1 MRRKVVLTL
10 IGVLISGFGNCQQLQ
25 WAKSMTGTNTDE
37 YSGISVSVCVDKKGN
52 VYTTGFFSGT
62 IDFDPGPNT
71 TRLTSNGLYDIFI
84 QKMDAAGN
92 FLWAKSFGDNDY
104 DYGRSITTDEQGNVY
119 ITGIFA
125 GSIDFDTG
133 PAVAKLN
140 SVGDTDMFILKLDDR
155 GNLVWVKRVGDRKE
169 EAGSA
174 IKTDAKG
181 NIYLTGY
188 FRGYVDFNKGG
199 VKSYRLSSGEYGSM
213 FVQKLDADGNLLW
226 AKAFAAFDAGS
237 SSTFCLD
244 AMGNIYITG
253 NFRDSAAFPFG
264 TKTVKLIAAGFEDG
278 FILKLTTTGDPV
290 WVKQIGG
297 AGFDN
302 GKAIAADASGN
313 IYTIGTFQKTV
324 DFNPGVGTE
333 SRTSAGFTNTF
344 IQKLDADGNFIW
356 VRTLVG
362 KDNVLGYAVTVDA
375 SGNIYT
381 TGRFKKEL
389 SFENSTIKLVAASP
403 ESAFILKMDANGN
416 FIWAKE
422 SGSTGY
428 DICTDHAGNM
438 YATGYF
444 VKSCDFDPGPGTEM
458 LKSENG
464 SGIFVLKWKG
474 E

>member
-1 MRRKVVLTL
+1 MAGANR
-10 IGVLISGFGNCQQLQ
+10 
-25 WAKSMTGTNTDE
+25 DE
-37 YSGISVSVCVDKKGN
+37 YSGVSVSVCVDKTGN

-71 TRLTSNGLYDIFI
+71 ARLTSNGLYDIFI

-92 FLWAKSFGDNDY
+92 FLWAKSFGDDDY
-104 DYGRSITTDEQGNVY
+104 DYGRSVTTDEQGNVY
-119 ITGIFA
+119 LTGIFS
-125 GSIDFDTG
+125 GTIDFDTG
-133 PAVAKLN
+133 PGVTKLS
-140 SVGDTDMFILKLDDR
+140 SVGDTDIFILKLDAR
-155 GNLVWVKRVGDRKE
+155 GNLIGVKRVGDDKE
-169 EAGSA
+169 DASSA

-181 NIYLTGY
+181 NLYLTGY
-188 FRGYVDFNKGG
+188 FRGSVDFNKGG
-199 VKSYRLSSGEYGSM
+199 GKSYGLKSGVNGSM
-213 FVQKLDADGNLLW
+213 FVQKMDAEGNLLW

-244 AMGNIYITG
+244 AVGNIYITG
-253 NFRDSAAFPFG
+253 NFRDSAAFQWG
-264 TKTVKLIAAGFEDG
+264 TTTVKLTAAGFEDG
-278 FILKLTTTGDPV
+278 FILKLTTDGDPV

-302 GKAIAADASGN
+302 GKAIAADAAGN

-324 DFNPGVGTE
+324 DFNPGVKTE
-333 SRTSAGFTNTF
+333 SRTSTGFTNTY
-344 IQKLDADGNFIW
+344 IQKMDTDGNFIW
-356 VRTLVG
+356 VRALVG

-389 SFENSTIKLVAASP
+389 SFENSTVKLVSANP
-403 ESAFILKMDANGN
+403 ESGFIQKMDANGN

-428 DICTDHAGNM
+428 DICTDHSGNI
-438 YATGYF
+438 YSTGYF
-444 VKSCDFDPGPGTEM
+444 VKNTDFDPGPGTKM
-458 LKSENG
+458 LTAENG